1 MTINVRV
8 TRNIVVNGVEYES
21 VEQMPQEIRAT
32 FERALAGG
40 QRMTGPITINGVV
53 YPDLDAVP
61 EELRSVLKPAIAS
74 STGIAAAA
82 PRQAT
87 PGRMAAWMLLAA
99 AVIGLLLLI
108 YSSPR

>member
-1 MTINVRV
+1 MTTTVKV

-21 VEQMPQEIRAT
+21 VEQMPAEVRAT
-32 FERALAGG
+32 FEHATALA
-40 QRMTGPITINGVV
+40 TGT
-53 YPDLDAVP
+53 
-61 EELRSVLKPAIAS
+61 
-74 STGIAAAA
+74 
-82 PRQAT
+82 PRREAT